1 MTVAEYDG
9 EAGET
14 EWKPQQSL
22 TDFTW
27 EMHVCAQQLNAV
39 NLLMQVSLESMR
51 ARKPLLL

>member
-1 MTVAEYDG
+1 MG
-9 EAGET
+9 EPGET